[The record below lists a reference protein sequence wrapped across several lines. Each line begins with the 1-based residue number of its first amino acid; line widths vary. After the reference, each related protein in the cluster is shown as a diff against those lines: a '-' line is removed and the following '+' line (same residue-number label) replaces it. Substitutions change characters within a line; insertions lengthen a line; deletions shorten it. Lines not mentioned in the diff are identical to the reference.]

1 MASRKDHPSTNMR
14 PATPKVMIEIRSRTI
29 FIICFSQSICL
40 QNLLKLNLYQVAF
53 EYLLLFRRMKAY
65 LVLYLSIQKSLF
77 ECELVLDRYKITYG
91 RGDVKAGRSFSE
103 IHLDSEQSFT
113 YNHLHERWDTKREV
127 KVQKRCNIR
136 LLPANRQDAELLGDR
151 GDSGTQVQE
160 CRIKA
165 CFKA

>member
-1 MASRKDHPSTNMR
+1 MASRKDHPYTNMR

-40 QNLLKLNLYQVAF
+40 QNLLKLNGFNYA
-53 EYLLLFRRMKAY
+53 
-65 LVLYLSIQKSLF
+65 
-77 ECELVLDRYKITYG
+77 YKITYG

-113 YNHLHERWDTKREV
+113 YNHLHERWNTKREV
-127 KVQKRCNIR
+127 KVQEQCNIR